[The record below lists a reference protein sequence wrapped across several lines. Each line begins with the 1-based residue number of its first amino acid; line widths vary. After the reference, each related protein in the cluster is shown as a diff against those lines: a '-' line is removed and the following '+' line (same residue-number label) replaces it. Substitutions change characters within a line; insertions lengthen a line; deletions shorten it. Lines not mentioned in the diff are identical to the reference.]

1 VNELQ
6 KIFNYEG
13 KQVRTVMIDGE
24 PMFVAKDVCEILEI
38 SNPTDAVSRL
48 DDDERTLVSIEG
60 ASNGLPVNGV
70 TETGL
75 YSLVLG
81 SRKPEAK
88 SFKRWITHEVLPSIR
103 KHGAYMTPDTLENM
117 IASPEFGIKL
127 LSALR
132 DERDKNKQLTAAREA
147 DKPKVL
153 FADSV
158 SASHT
163 SILVGDLAKII
174 KQNGVDVGQNR
185 LFEMLRGQGY
195 LMKEGSSRNMPTQRA
210 MESKLFEVKESSIN
224 NPDGSIRITKTTK
237 VTGKGQVYFVNKFC
251 GVEEDTRP

>member
-6 KIFNYEG
+6 KVFSYEG
-13 KQVRTVMIDGE
+13 KQVRTVMVDGE

-103 KHGAYMTPDTLENM
+103 KTGNYLSIPQSLPEALRLAADLAEKNDVLRLENAQSKQIICELQPKATYYDM
-117 IASPEFGIKL
+117 ILQSKSVMPISQIAKDYG
-127 LSALR
+127 LSAMRMNEILHELCVQFKQG
-132 DERDKNKQLTAAREA
+132 DVWLLYQKYSSNGYTQSKTHVIDAERNKMHTYWTQVGRLFIYDLLKNKKGIVPLIERE
-147 DKPKVL
+147 
-153 FADSV
+153 
-158 SASHT
+158 
-163 SILVGDLAKII
+163 LA
-174 KQNGVDVGQNR
+174 G
-185 LFEMLRGQGY
+185 
-195 LMKEGSSRNMPTQRA
+195 
-210 MESKLFEVKESSIN
+210 
-224 NPDGSIRITKTTK
+224 
-237 VTGKGQVYFVNKFC
+237 
-251 GVEEDTRP
+251 